1 MKFAKAPHH
10 FFRKLAEKEIKRVVF
25 QRYFGDSKLIGL
37 AFSKVYRWIGEV
49 RKPCVPFGNIHGC
62 GNVFLLKSVRKDD
75 ESEQHLHEN
84 NISHPICVCNH
95 DIKSKYH
102 KSPKPKRLKRFSAV
116 TDFSLPS
123 STSPNF
129 CTKKLSHC
137 THLVLTRKTIERC
150 QNEWHALSSSVVHLI
165 QTIEKSYTHTFQV
178 EYYIHIPVMAQR
190 QTLTQTHA
198 SIFRCS
204 LTRKPLT
211 GVRQQSWMH
220 VALDGELLVIRPL
233 LGGWAPTQ

>member
-1 MKFAKAPHH
+1 M
-10 FFRKLAEKEIKRVVF
+10 
-25 QRYFGDSKLIGL
+25 YFGDSKLIGL
-37 AFSKVYRWIGEV
+37 AFSKVCHWIGEV
-49 RKPCVPFGNIHGC
+49 KKPCVPFGNIHGC

-137 THLVLTRKTIERC
+137 THLVLIRKTIERC

-165 QTIEKSYTHTFQV
+165 QTIEKSYTHTHTHSRYSIIYTYLLSHKGKHWHKHMHPFFAAVWQGSPWLV
-178 EYYIHIPVMAQR
+178 HDSSLGCMSPWMA
-190 QTLTQTHA
+190 
-198 SIFRCS
+198 SFWS
-204 LTRKPLT
+204 
-211 GVRQQSWMH
+211 
-220 VALDGELLVIRPL
+220 
-233 LGGWAPTQ
+233 